1 MKKSNR
7 PSLDVPSFY
16 FNRISRSVFPGK
28 LRNDTFDRH
37 DRQRWQ
43 RTGMSLSVT
52 DQSRFLCESL
62 TADIADVR
70 SLAGVYENVLFLSGL
85 SSKRFAAHRT
95 RKGLHAGVYSHM
107 RVEVAAAKSLSARRT
122 QHLLPGLVPSQV
134 LLEILASRH
143 PSSAYTADEFRF
155 VVSVLHVS
163 LQSVQILTKMSA
175 NVANDRR
182 CSAVILFN
190 VMIQRFLDLELFATG
205 IARVIVAAGVQT
217 NVMILEGTLV
227 VALVLAHA
235 ALVHLS
241 TMNPLDVGDQVPS
254 KTERFRTVR
263 ALVPVLFQV
272 FGQIAL
278 L

>member
-1 MKKSNR
+1 
-7 PSLDVPSFY
+7 
-16 FNRISRSVFPGK
+16 
-28 LRNDTFDRH
+28 
-37 DRQRWQ
+37 
-43 RTGMSLSVT
+43 MSLSVT

-62 TADIADVR
+62 TANIADVR
-70 SLAGVYENVLFLSGL
+70 SLAGVYQNVLFLSGL

-95 RKGLHAGVYSHM
+95 RKGFHAGVYSHM

-143 PSSAYTADEFRF
+143 PSSAYTADEFRL

-163 LQSVQILTKMSA
+163 LQSVQILTEMSA
-175 NVANDRR
+175 NVADDRR

-235 ALVHLS
+235 ALVHLP